1 MSNFKSFDDPYLIF
15 SIEKF
20 EISNEGEDQNFSS
33 IFTDKDYKKVRYYIG
48 SENKNSFKIF
58 LIMVFRQH

>member
-48 SENKNSFKIF
+48 S
-58 LIMVFRQH
+58 